1 MADKKISG
9 THRPH
14 RLTSQEHY
22 SDAFLTSAFLA
33 LSGGLQDAYTYNTR
47 DGVFS
52 NAQTGNVV
60 LMSQHLMRGEWGA
73 CMRYFVPVIAFALGV
88 FLAERICH
96 RYKYAQKIHWRQ
108 LILSIEIVILFAVGF
123 IPQQFNMAATVLV
136 SLTCAMQVQTF
147 RKVGDFSYASTM
159 CIGNLR
165 SGTDALSVYAREH
178 KPEQLRQALYYFGV
192 IFMFAIGAGIGGNLS
207 AWYGIRVIWVS
218 CILLAVSYL
227 LMEIDKWK

>member
-123 IPQQFNMAATVLV
+123 IPQLLRLVLAGVDGKCVCAA
-136 SLTCAMQVQTF
+136 SQVADAH
-147 RKVGDFSYASTM
+147 RARIGEAADFSK
-159 CIGNLR
+159 R
-165 SGTDALSVYAREH
+165 
-178 KPEQLRQALYYFGV
+178 LYLHRTG
-192 IFMFAIGAGIGGNLS
+192 
-207 AWYGIRVIWVS
+207 
-218 CILLAVSYL
+218 
-227 LMEIDKWK
+227 

>member
-1 MADKKISG
+1 MTEKKATGSC
-9 THRPH
+9 HL

-60 LMSQHLMRGEWGA
+60 LMSQHLMLGEWTD
-73 CMRYFVPVIAFALGV
+73 CVRYLVPVIAFALGV

-108 LILSIEIVILFAVGF
+108 LILAIEIAILFAVGF

-136 SLTCAMQVQTF
+136 SLACAMQVQTF
-147 RKVGDFSYASTM
+147 RKVGGFSYASTM

-165 SGTDALSVYAREH
+165 SGTDALSVYFRER
-178 KPEQLRQALYYFGV
+178 KPGQLRQALYYFG
-192 IFMFAIGAGIGGNLS
+192 IILMFAIGAGIGGNLS
-207 AWYGIRVIWVS
+207 VWYGIRVIWVS
-218 CILLAVSYL
+218 CGLLAVSYL
-227 LMEIDKWK
+227 LMELDKWR